1 MDAREIEKCIDE
13 FGTDIYRFCLKLCM
27 DKSEA
32 EDLYQQTFLKAL
44 EMEWTLDWGQN
55 PKALFFSLTHNLWKS
70 DRRKQA
76 RRNMIAP
83 CSNLDDEAE
92 AVLHSEEGIEERYL
106 QKELISEVNR
116 IIETLPEKIRIPL
129 TLFYLSNCS
138 VEQISTI
145 IKKPPGTVKSRLF
158 IVPKTMPSVILFSL
172 PVPFSQP
179 FQCFN
184 GDKKTAPHIHSKID
198 RLKAHQSGRLRTRS
212 RRMLDM

>member
-92 AVLHSEEGIEERYL
+92 AVLHSDESIEESYL
-106 QKELISEVNR
+106 QKELISEVYRN
-116 IIETLPEKIRIPL
+116 L
-129 TLFYLSNCS
+129 
-138 VEQISTI
+138 
-145 IKKPPGTVKSRLF
+145 
-158 IVPKTMPSVILFSL
+158 
-172 PVPFSQP
+172 
-179 FQCFN
+179 
-184 GDKKTAPHIHSKID
+184 
-198 RLKAHQSGRLRTRS
+198 SGRVSINRLTTEINY
-212 RRMLDM
+212 L